1 VPILRRTRDLL
12 RAARLPRPAVAV
24 IVCAVLGALLTGL
37 VTAATLDRGRRN
49 AAVET
54 NARLVTVGDA
64 IDRQVSRY
72 AETLYSLRAAYAH
85 DPDLSR
91 ADFRELVGIDE
102 LIRRNPGAE
111 SIAFD
116 RLVPTADLE
125 RFEQQVRDEVPGFT
139 VHPAATG
146 GEYVIVDYLEPA
158 VPRSPAL
165 GLNIAAD
172 PVRRTAFEFARESGE
187 LSATRPIELVQSPN
201 GAGFLLMLAAYDE
214 SPVPVTTPA
223 RVRHFLGV
231 LVAVFEAD
239 AMIQQATETRP
250 GLDIAIY
257 DAGPTIDTPLTTPQA
272 DDWVVGAG
280 MSDYTNYTDID
291 VGSRRWR
298 LVTDSPVAASVTPAV
313 ATAISGTAL
322 TGLIGGLLAAAAL
335 SRRRALTLAD
345 RMTSD
350 LRTSEERLRTA
361 NESLR
366 GFVDVAAHDLRTPL
380 TAIVGFSSVLADDRG
395 ALTPDERA
403 KAMATIDRQSQ
414 YMSRLIDDL
423 LTTSTIDGGEII
435 THPER
440 LNVAQAVADCLEAT
454 DGYRHVVTVDC
465 PSDLEVRC
473 DPHHLGRMLD
483 NFLQNALKYG
493 SPPIRV
499 DAARRGD
506 EIAIRVSDQGSGVPA
521 EFVPRLFA
529 KFARAQASQRQ
540 QGTGLG
546 LSIVRGLAE
555 ANGGRVRYEPNVPHG
570 SRFVLDLPSA

>member
-1 VPILRRTRDLL
+1 M
-12 RAARLPRPAVAV
+12 RAARLPRQAVAV
-24 IVCAVLGALLTGL
+24 LVCAVLGALVTGL
-37 VTAATLDRGRRN
+37 VTAATLDRGRRD

-54 NARLVTVGDA
+54 NARLVAVGDA

-72 AETLYSLRAAYAH
+72 AETLYSLRATFAH
-85 DPDLSR
+85 EPDLSR
-91 ADFRELVGIDE
+91 ADFGELVGIDE

-116 RLVPTADLE
+116 RLVPAEDLE
-125 RFEQQVRDEVPGFT
+125 RFQREVRAEVPGFT
-139 VHPAATG
+139 VHPPSTG
-146 GEYVIVDYLEPA
+146 GENVIVDYLEPA
-158 VPRSPAL
+158 LPRSPAL

-172 PVRRTAFEFARESGE
+172 PERRAAFEFARESGE
-187 LSATRPIELVQSPN
+187 LSATRPVKLVQSPDSP
-201 GAGFLLMLAAYDE
+201 GFLLMLAAYDV
-214 SPVPVTTPA
+214 SPVPVTAPA

-231 LVAVFEAD
+231 LVAIFEAD
-239 AMIQQATETRP
+239 VMIQQATETRP
-250 GLDIAIY
+250 GLDISIY
-257 DAGPTIDTPLTTPQA
+257 DAGPTVDTPRATPEA
-272 DDWVVGAG
+272 GDWIIGSG
-280 MSDYTNYTDID
+280 ISDYTNYTDID

-298 LVTDSPVAASVTPAV
+298 LVTDEPLAASMTPAV
-313 ATAISGTAL
+313 ASAISGTAL
-322 TGLIGGLLAAAAL
+322 TGLVGGLLAAAAL

-345 RMTSD
+345 RMTAD

-380 TAIVGFSSVLADDRG
+380 TAIVGFSSVLADDSG
-395 ALTPDERA
+395 AMTPDERA

-423 LTTSTIDGGEII
+423 LTTSTIDGGEIAV
-435 THPER
+435 HPER
-440 LNVAQAVADCLEAT
+440 LNLADAVADAL
-454 DGYRHVVTVDC
+454 DGTGGHQRIVTVDC
-465 PSDLEVRC
+465 PSDLEVLC

-483 NFLQNALKYG
+483 NYLQNALKYG
-493 SPPIRV
+493 SPPVRIT
-499 DAARRGD
+499 AARRGD
-506 EIAIRVSDQGSGVPA
+506 AIEIRVSDQGPGVPA

-529 KFARAQASQRQ
+529 KFARARASQRQ

-570 SRFVLDLPSA
+570 SCFILDLPGA

>member
-1 VPILRRTRDLL
+1 M
-12 RAARLPRPAVAV
+12 AV
-24 IVCAVLGALLTGL
+24 IVCAVLGALVTGL

-54 NARLVTVGDA
+54 NARLVAVGDA

-72 AETLYSLRAAYAH
+72 AETLYSLRAAFAH
-85 DPDLSR
+85 EPDLSR
-91 ADFRELVGIDE
+91 ADFRELVGIEE
-102 LIRRNPGAE
+102 LVHRNPGAE
-111 SIAFD
+111 SISFD
-116 RLVPTADLE
+116 RLVPPGDLE
-125 RFEQQVRDEVPGFT
+125 LFEKRVREEVPGFA
-139 VHPAATG
+139 VHPRSTG
-146 GEYVIVDYLEPA
+146 GEHVIVDYLESPL
-158 VPRSPAL
+158 PRSPAL

-172 PVRRTAFEFARESGE
+172 PLRRTAFEFARESSE
-187 LSATRPIELVQSPN
+187 LSATRPIALAQNPD
-201 GAGFLLMLAAYDE
+201 GTGFLLMLAAYDE
-214 SPVPVTTPA
+214 SPVPVTSPA
-223 RVRHFLGV
+223 RDRHFLGV

-239 AMIQQATETRP
+239 ALIKQATETRP

-257 DAGPTIDTPLTTPQA
+257 DAGPTVDTPRATPQP
-272 DDWVVGAG
+272 DDWVVDAG
-280 MSDYTNYTDID
+280 MSGYTNYTDID

-298 LVTDSPVAASVTPAV
+298 LVTNSPLAASVTPAV

-322 TGLIGGLLAAAAL
+322 TGLIGGVLAAAAL
-335 SRRRALTLAD
+335 TRRRALTLAD
-345 RMTSD
+345 RMTAD

-380 TAIVGFSSVLADDRG
+380 TAIVGFSSILAHDSG
-395 ALTPDERA
+395 ALTPEDRA
-403 KAMATIDRQSQ
+403 KAIATIDRQSQ

-423 LTTSTIDGGEII
+423 LTTSTIDGGEIS

-440 LNVAQAVADCLEAT
+440 LNVADAVADCLEAT
-454 DGYRHVVTVDC
+454 KGYQHVVTVDC
-465 PSDLEVRC
+465 PSDLEVLC
-473 DPHHLGRMLD
+473 DPHHLSRMLD
-483 NFLQNALKYG
+483 NYVQNALKYG

-506 EIAIRVSDQGSGVPA
+506 QVEIRVSDQGSGVPT

-555 ANGGRVRYEPNVPHG
+555 ANGGRVRYEPNVPRG